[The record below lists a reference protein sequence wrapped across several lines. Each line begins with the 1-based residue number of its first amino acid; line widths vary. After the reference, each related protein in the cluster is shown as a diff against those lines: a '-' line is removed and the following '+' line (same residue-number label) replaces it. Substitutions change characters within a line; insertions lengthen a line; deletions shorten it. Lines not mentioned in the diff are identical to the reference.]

1 MRASDEMSAYLQD
14 LIEHERSCEVEDC
27 PLCQSARN
35 VYRLARNLIFAEV
48 VYPDVTLAAKQRATQ
63 PASAAAA
70 GDTVFA
76 PRAA

>member
-1 MRASDEMSAYLQD
+1 MRASDEISVYLQD
-14 LIEHERSCEVEDC
+14 LIEHEQSCEVEDC
-27 PLCQSARN
+27 PLCQSAEN

-48 VYPDVTLAAKQRATQ
+48 VYPDVTLAAKQRIAQ

-70 GDTVFA
+70 GATFT